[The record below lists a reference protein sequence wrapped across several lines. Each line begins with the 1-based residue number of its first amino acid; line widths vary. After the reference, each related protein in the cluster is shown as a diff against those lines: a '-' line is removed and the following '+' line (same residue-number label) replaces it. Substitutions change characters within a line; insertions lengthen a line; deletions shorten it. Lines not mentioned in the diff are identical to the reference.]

1 MITGNLGFDPLSVV
15 KSAAQ
20 TVASVAQ
27 RDDVQRAAVAA
38 AQAYAPKQ
46 YAKATEY
53 ADRARGVLVAP
64 APGIVAP
71 VPAAM
76 PMSPVVAPATARPD
90 DYGEL
95 APATAPVQK
104 GNLSTML
111 LIGGGAAVL
120 LLLLMKK

>member
-1 MITGNLGFDPLSVV
+1 MITGSLGFDPVSLVT
-15 KSAAQ
+15 SAAQ
-20 TVASVAQ
+20 RVASVAQ

-46 YAKATEY
+46 YARVTEY
-53 ADRARGVLVAP
+53 ADRARGIM
-64 APGIVAP
+64 PGPGAVP
-71 VPAAM
+71 QMPAAM
-76 PMSPVVAPATARPD
+76 PMMPVVASATARPD

-111 LIGGGAAVL
+111 LLGGGAAVL
-120 LLLLMKK
+120 LLIWMKK